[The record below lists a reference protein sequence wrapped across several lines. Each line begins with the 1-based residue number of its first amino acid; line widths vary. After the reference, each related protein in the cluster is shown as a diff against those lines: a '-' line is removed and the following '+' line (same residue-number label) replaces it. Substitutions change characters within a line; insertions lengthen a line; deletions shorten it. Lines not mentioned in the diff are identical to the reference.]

1 LPGLQVL
8 RGIAASLVVLHH
20 FAGIYKDGIP
30 GHSWIYASG
39 LGNLGRCGVD
49 IFFVISGF
57 IMVYTT
63 GRKAGADDAL
73 IFIRRR
79 ILRIYP
85 LYWIWTSVL
94 LALWLGGA
102 VEQLRHYS
110 TGYLIRSYLLI
121 PAFNGT
127 YFEPL
132 LQPGWTLSFEMLF
145 YVVFSCGVLL
155 KLRSGKILFLA
166 AAFSLMALLAR
177 FLAPDSGMRYLLT
190 NPIIV
195 EFLFGVLIAEML
207 IRLPAMRGN
216 RFSRFL
222 PGALVSGGAFAL
234 LCTVKIP
241 NADSMRFALYGIPA
255 FFVVLGAAMLGPAAA
270 PKFLVHLGDASYS
283 IYLAHFFLAQAYA
296 SALKHLPIFNGLPP
310 DAAILLAGAATIA
323 ISSATYALMEKPL
336 TQALAFRTSTKPVNV
351 ASAPLLGAGEGST

>member
-8 RGIAASLVVLHH
+8 RGIAASLVVFHH
-20 FAGIYKDGIP
+20 FAGIYQDRSHGS
-30 GHSWIYASG
+30 SWISGSG

-63 GRKAGADDAL
+63 GGKDGAGDAL

-94 LALWLGGA
+94 LVLWLGGA

-121 PAFNGT
+121 PAFNGK

-155 KLRSGKILFLA
+155 NLRSGKILFLA

-177 FLAPDSGMRYLLT
+177 LLAADSGMRYLLT

-207 IRLPAMRGN
+207 TRLPALRSN
-216 RFSRFL
+216 RLSRIL
-222 PGALVSGGAFAL
+222 PAALISVGALAL

-241 NADSMRFALYGIPA
+241 DADSMRFALYGIPA
-255 FFVVLGAAMLGPAAA
+255 FFVVLGAAMLGSAGA
-270 PKFLVHLGDASYS
+270 PKFLVYLGDASYS

-296 SALKHLPIFNGLPP
+296 SALKHLPIFNRVSP

-323 ISSATYALMEKPL
+323 MSSATYALMERPL
-336 TQALAFRTSTKPVNV
+336 TSALAFRTSTTPVNV
-351 ASAPLLGAGEGST
+351 ASAPLLGAGESSR

>member
-1 LPGLQVL
+1 MPGLQVL
-8 RGIAASLVVLHH
+8 RGIAASLVVFHH
-20 FAGIYKDGIP
+20 FARVYKDGSP
-30 GHSWIYASG
+30 GHSWIYSSG
-39 LGNLGRCGVD
+39 LGDLGKCGVD

-63 GRKAGADDAL
+63 VEKSGADDAL
-73 IFIRRR
+73 IFIKRR

-94 LALWLGGA
+94 LALWLSGA

-110 TGYLIRSYLLI
+110 TGYLVRSYLLI

-145 YVVFSCGVLL
+145 YVAFSCGVLL

-166 AAFSLMALLAR
+166 AAFSSMAVFARLL
-177 FLAPDSGMRYLLT
+177 PPESGMRYLLT
-190 NPIIV
+190 NPIII
-195 EFLFGVLIAEML
+195 EFLFGVLLAEL
-207 IRLPAMRGN
+207 ITRLPAIRRN
-216 RFSRFL
+216 LLSRVL
-222 PGALVSGGAFAL
+222 PAALMSVGALAL

-241 NADSMRFALYGIPA
+241 DADSMRFALYGIPA
-255 FFVVLGAAMLGPAAA
+255 FFVVLGAAMLGSAAA
-270 PKFLVHLGDASYS
+270 PKFLVYLGDASYS

-296 SALKHLPIFNGLPP
+296 SALKHLPIFNRLAP
-310 DAAILLAGAATIA
+310 DAAIVLAGAATIA
-323 ISSATYALMEKPL
+323 ISSVTYALVERPL
-336 TQALAFRTSTKPVNV
+336 TIALAFRTSTKPVNV
-351 ASAPLLGAGEGST
+351 ASAPLFGAGEGSR